1 VTRSPRA
8 SRSGASLLVRKLGR
22 AAAAEDP
29 EAQQRHRLSQKASEG
44 FKLMMRR
51 LEAAYG
57 GAAYGAAACGGA
69 AYGARQAEPGGAGR
83 GAPPPPPLPDDFKER
98 LDHWRDYCGLPREL
112 HERMQR
118 LRIWRNASEH
128 GDAQRWRREGP
139 RDEGELE
146 QMLKAVDTLAEQI
159 RT

>member
-1 VTRSPRA
+1 
-8 SRSGASLLVRKLGR
+8 
-22 AAAAEDP
+22 
-29 EAQQRHRLSQKASEG
+29 
-44 FKLMMRR
+44 MMRR

-83 GAPPPPPLPDDFKER
+83 GAPPLPPLPDDFKER